1 MKDRAGERRNDLM
14 RRLMMLLCFE
24 PRTTAPRVAACAL
37 FMAAA
42 LSGTAFGQFRI
53 GAANT
58 SGSAPA
64 APDPATMIA
73 NEVTRLTTLLDLT
86 TSQASQ
92 ATTIFT
98 NAQSTISALQTA
110 LNGYQTS
117 MTTAIEG
124 NNTTTIDTLAG
135 EIGTAQGQIVDAQ
148 AKAAAAFYAILNA
161 TQQAKV
167 QTLGLGILGGGGP
180 EGFGGPGPGGPGG
193 PH

>member
-1 MKDRAGERRNDLM
+1 M
-14 RRLMMLLCFE
+14 
-24 PRTTAPRVAACAL
+24 L

-42 LSGTAFGQFRI
+42 LSGPAFGQFHI

-58 SGSAPA
+58 SGSPPA

-98 NAQSTISALQTA
+98 NAQTTISALQTT
-110 LNGYQTS
+110 LSGYQTS
-117 MTTAIEG
+117 MTTAIEA
-124 NNTTTIDTLAG
+124 NDTTTIDTLAG
-135 EIGTAQGQIVDAQ
+135 EIGTAQGQVVDAR
-148 AKAAAAFYAILNA
+148 AKAAAAFYAILTAN
-161 TQQAKV
+161 QQAKV

-180 EGFGGPGPGGPGG
+180 GGFGGPGPGGPGG
-193 PH
+193 PGGPH

>member
-1 MKDRAGERRNDLM
+1 VT
-14 RRLMMLLCFE
+14 RRLITLFRLE
-24 PRTTAPRVAACAL
+24 PRTTAPRVCACAL

-98 NAQSTISALQTA
+98 NAQTTISGLQTT
-110 LNGYQTS
+110 LSGYQTS
-117 MTTAIEG
+117 MTTAIEA
-124 NNTTTIDTLAG
+124 NDATTIDALAG
-135 EIGTAQGQIVDAQ
+135 QIGTAQGQIVDARS
-148 AKAAAAFYAILNA
+148 KAAAAFYAILTA
-161 TQQAKV
+161 TQQTKL
-167 QTLGLGILGGGGP
+167 QTLGLGLLGGGGP
-180 EGFGGPGPGGPGG
+180 GGFGGPGLGGRGGPR
-193 PH
+193 